1 MTTGPSYYPKC
12 TLCDGEGAGG
22 EGGASGEGGEDGGG
36 VVVVDLRPPRSQS
49 PSSCAKEAQV
59 LGLHTTLVTF
69 CRVAE
74 GGRGGGGEGS
84 EGAAATEAV
93 VEAKVAWCRAALTLA
108 FSFFAGPR

>member
-1 MTTGPSYYPKC
+1 MVEDGGGVGGGGD
-12 TLCDGEGAGG
+12 DGEGAGG
-22 EGGASGEGGEDGGG
+22 EYGAGEGAGSPSSS
-36 VVVVDLRPPRSQS
+36 LTSS

-59 LGLHTTLVTF
+59 LGLHATLVDF
-69 CRVAE
+69 RRVA
-74 GGRGGGGEGS
+74 GRGGGGGGGGS